1 MADIPS
7 DADIVVVG
15 GGIVGCSLVYH
26 LAKAGL
32 KNILLLEKHQI
43 GSGTTWHSAAL
54 VTVLRGSPTL
64 AALARYSARL
74 YASLERETGQA
85 TGWRQ
90 NGHLTIAASKDRL
103 ESLRHSVSAARS
115 FDLDVEMIGP
125 SDIAAKWPLLN
136 TADLHGAL
144 WSPSSG
150 QTNPTDTCQ
159 ALLKG
164 ARALGARIF

>member
-1 MADIPS
+1 MADLPN

-26 LAKAGL
+26 LAKAGWR
-32 KNILLLEKHQI
+32 NILLLEKHQI

-90 NGHLTIAASKDRL
+90 NGHLTLAASKQRL
-103 ESLRHSVSAARS
+103 ESLRHSVSVARS

-125 SDIAAKWPLLN
+125 AEIARQWPLLN
-136 TADLHGAL
+136 TEDLHGAL
-144 WSPSSG
+144 WSPASSRKRRWKDSIS
-150 QTNPTDTCQ
+150 PT
-159 ALLKG
+159 ASS
-164 ARALGARIF
+164 RE